1 MVLVEATFFCGIWFL
16 QNILFRMSNIYG
28 AALSRFFIILGLE
41 IGDFLE
47 GLASGKISSSAD
59 FDSGDFLVVRRL

>member
-28 AALSRFFIILGLE
+28 AA
-41 IGDFLE
+41 
-47 GLASGKISSSAD
+47 
-59 FDSGDFLVVRRL
+59 VRIMLLFCRSCS